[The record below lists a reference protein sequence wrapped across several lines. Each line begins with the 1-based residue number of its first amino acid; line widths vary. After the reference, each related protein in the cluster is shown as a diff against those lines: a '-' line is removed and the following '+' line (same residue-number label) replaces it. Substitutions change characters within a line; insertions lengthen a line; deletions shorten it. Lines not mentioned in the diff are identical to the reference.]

1 MSHPLSLILERVVS
15 RTLRPF
21 FRGSF
26 QSKRISQGFFSNICL
41 SIQREAKNARVAYIK
56 SDLLASSFQLISES
70 QPLVVFAGS
79 SDHDIS
85 SDEYNMMLSLTHTK
99 FFVQNL
105 DFPETQS
112 VKVLPIGIED
122 PLWARNGMSWNFR
135 GSLTQSSKENRILV
149 GPFGSTHEDR
159 SLLIEAAKTI
169 GHVDVIT
176 ERLPNWSYSKLAA
189 TYRFIACPRGNGL
202 DTHRFWESLYR
213 GSIPVVLASHWSSN
227 LRKNGVPLIELDS
240 WAALQDA
247 CLDTTF
253 EQKVDQ
259 ISFLD
264 PGWWEKQL
272 RKDLSLD

>member
-1 MSHPLSLILERVVS
+1 MSHSLSLILESVVS
-15 RTLRPF
+15 KTLRPLL
-21 FRGSF
+21 RGCF

-41 SIQREAKNARVAYIK
+41 SMQREAKNARIAYIK
-56 SDLLASSFQLISES
+56 SDLLASTFQLISENK
-70 QPLVVFAGS
+70 PLVVFAGS
-79 SDHDIS
+79 SDHDITP
-85 SDEYNMMLSLTHTK
+85 DEYEMMLSLDHTK

-105 DFPETQS
+105 DFPETES
-112 VKVLPIGIED
+112 VKVLPIGVED

-135 GSLTQSSKENRILV
+135 GSLTQASKENRVLV
-149 GPFGSTHEDR
+149 GPFGSTHGDR

-169 GHVDVIT
+169 GHADVIR
-176 ERLPNWSYSKLAA
+176 ERLPNWSYSKLAS

-213 GSIPVVLASHWSSN
+213 GSIPLVLASDWSSN

-240 WAALQDA
+240 WAALEEL
-247 CLDTTF
+247 CLDQTF
-253 EQKVDQ
+253 EQKSDQ

-264 PGWWEKQL
+264 PTWWEKQL